1 MKEDLS
7 EIHLVMTIGSDN
19 LSTFSQLLMQGFQVK
34 ASVGCSVKIFLCREL
49 GLDPDYV
56 DQRIQTIFLNSK
68 AVDNIDKAI
77 VTQGATLAL
86 SAAMPGLVGATFR
99 KSGYYSS
106 FRSHVSQQDN
116 IKVSLSHEG
125 KVTIKLFNLIA
136 KDQGH
141 IFLKRGI
148 HISGKKFRE
157 FFSQKKDAFRS
168 AFKSISMDGKPVDQD
183 TIESAEWENKAIF
196 LRVHSKISSQLS
208 QRSQTG

>member
-1 MKEDLS
+1 MSND
-7 EIHLVMTIGSDN
+7 EIHLVMAVDSDN
-19 LSTFSQLLMQGFQVK
+19 LSIFSQLLMQGFQVR
-34 ASVGCSVKIFLCREL
+34 AGVGCSVKMFLCREL

-116 IKVSLSHEG
+116 IKVSLCHEG

-136 KDQGH
+136 RDQGH

-148 HISGKKFRE
+148 RISGKKFRE
-157 FFSQKKDAFRS
+157 FISQKKDAFRS
-168 AFKSISMDGKPVDQD
+168 AFKSISMDGKPVGQD
-183 TIESAEWENKAIF
+183 TIESFEWENKAIF
-196 LRVHSKISSQLS
+196 LRVH
-208 QRSQTG
+208 

>member
-1 MKEDLS
+1 VEEDLS
-7 EIHLVMTIGSDN
+7 EIHLVMTVDSDN
-19 LSTFSQLLMQGFQVK
+19 LSIFSQLLMQGFQVK
-34 ASVGCSVKIFLCREL
+34 AGVGCSVKMFLCREL

-106 FRSHVSQQDN
+106 FRSHVSQQNN
-116 IKVSLSHEG
+116 IKSSLCHEG

-136 KDQGH
+136 RDQGH

-148 HISGKKFRE
+148 RISGKKFRE
-157 FFSQKKDAFRS
+157 FISQKKDALRS
-168 AFKSISMDGKPVDQD
+168 AFKSISMDGKPVGQD
-183 TIESAEWENKAIF
+183 TIESFEWENKAIF
-196 LRVHSKISSQLS
+196 LSLS
-208 QRSQTG
+208 IL

>member
-1 MKEDLS
+1 MEEDLS
-7 EIHLVMTIGSDN
+7 ELHLAMTIDSDN
-19 LSTFSQLLMQGFQVK
+19 LSVFSQLLMQGFQVRTG
-34 ASVGCSVKIFLCREL
+34 VGCSVKMFLCREL
-49 GLDPDYV
+49 GLNPDYV

-68 AVDNIDKAI
+68 AVDNMDKAI

-116 IKVSLSHEG
+116 IKVSLSYEG

-136 KDQGH
+136 RDQGH

-148 HISGKKFRE
+148 SISGKKFRE
-157 FFSQKKDAFRS
+157 FISQTKHAFRS
-168 AFKSISMDGKPVDQD
+168 AVKSISMDGKPVGKD
-183 TIESAEWENKAIF
+183 TIESAEWKNKAIF
-196 LRVHSKISSQLS
+196 LSLS
-208 QRSQTG
+208 IL